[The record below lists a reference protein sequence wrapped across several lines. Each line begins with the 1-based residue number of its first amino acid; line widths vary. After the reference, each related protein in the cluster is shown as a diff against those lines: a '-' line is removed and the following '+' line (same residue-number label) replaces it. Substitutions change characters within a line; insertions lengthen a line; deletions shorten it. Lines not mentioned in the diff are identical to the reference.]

1 MFEKFL
7 AFFRRKKP
15 EPAKRM
21 PGDLPK
27 QAAAP
32 APRQGQPRPVPNDS
46 PPDFGATLMIRR
58 PPLEKQPEVP
68 AQPPAGTSTDND
80 KKSAG

>member
-7 AFFRRKKP
+7 ALFRRKKP

-21 PGDLPK
+21 PGDLPN
-27 QAAAP
+27 QTTAP
-32 APRQGQPRPVPNDS
+32 QLRPTGPRPVPKDS

-58 PPLEKQPEVP
+58 PPLEKPIDAPVQPATPSKPE
-68 AQPPAGTSTDND
+68 NE
-80 KKSAG
+80 KK